1 MDINIKNFHI
11 GFEYEQYQMDSE
23 RYFNKGMIWV
33 KKTYSMTSP
42 KLHKIEILINKK
54 EVRLIKKQNTEP
66 KDKAKE
72 LVSKFTF
79 YQLPEDKR
87 FLIDNPKQCAL
98 ICVDEK
104 IETLLPYAGL
114 LDIKKEI
121 QELEEV
127 KQEINKL

>member
-42 KLHKIEILINKK
+42 RLHKIKILIDKK
-54 EVRLIKKQNTEP
+54 EVRLIKKQNKEP

-87 FLIDNPKQCAL
+87 ILIDNPKQCAL
-98 ICVDEK
+98 TCVDEK

-114 LDIKKEI
+114 LDIKKEV
-121 QELEEV
+121 QELEEIKEEV
-127 KQEINKL
+127 NKL

>member
-42 KLHKIEILINKK
+42 RLHKIKILIDKK
-54 EVRLIKKQNTEP
+54 EVRLIKKQNKEP

-72 LVSKFTF
+72 LVDRFCKHQSDD
-79 YQLPEDKR
+79 YPNSDEDYHA
-87 FLIDNPKQCAL
+87 KQCAL

-121 QELEEV
+121 EELEEV
-127 KQEINKL
+127 KQELNK